1 MNLLLLFRYSA
12 HCLEIRLKIRIAM
25 YDLTIIIPTW
35 NQSEL
40 LRNCLQSILQ
50 QTEPCKVIVVDNGS
64 TDSTETML
72 RIEWNAFQG
81 RLQYLKLKE
90 NNGFSKA
97 INEGIR
103 MASTDCIALLN
114 NDTEVE
120 ARWVES
126 GLNALTEFTEYSF
139 FASRIVNF
147 HDRTLL
153 DSAGDYYDK
162 KGIAYKRGYGEDMEK
177 FCLIEEVP
185 GASAAAAFYR
195 RSLFD
200 QVGLFDEDLFMYL
213 EDMELSLRAQLQGHR
228 CLYLPTEY

>member
-139 FASRIVNF
+139 FASSSG
-147 HDRTLL
+147 T
-153 DSAGDYYDK
+153 
-162 KGIAYKRGYGEDMEK
+162 
-177 FCLIEEVP
+177 
-185 GASAAAAFYR
+185 
-195 RSLFD
+195 
-200 QVGLFDEDLFMYL
+200 
-213 EDMELSLRAQLQGHR
+213 QLTPSKTMANACR
-228 CLYLPTEY
+228 